1 MFGNTSM
8 WSSLIVILI
17 QVLLFVVFLM
27 WTRFYMVERSMV
39 LSAWLSSIVW
49 GKCSDWEYEYEPMV
63 RRLLGLWCCLS
74 VLSAL
79 LVGRTENLTPG
90 REKL

>member
-1 MFGNTSM
+1 MYFSLFTFLLAHQHAAIFSIIENEIAKTYFTLVGFGYSHAYCQDRMFGNTSM

-39 LSAWLSSIVW
+39 LSA
-49 GKCSDWEYEYEPMV
+49 
-63 RRLLGLWCCLS
+63 
-74 VLSAL
+74 
-79 LVGRTENLTPG
+79 
-90 REKL
+90 